1 MQRWHGLET
10 VPTGWG
16 HCVVTIGVFDGVHR
30 GHVALFE
37 RVAMEAKADGVRA
50 AIVTFEP
57 HPVEVLAPERAPCV
71 LTTIDQRLSLFEE
84 HGFDLGVVLTFDRSL
99 ASLTPADF
107 VQAALVD
114 EVAARRV
121 IVGEDFRFGHN
132 RAGDITTLSELGRE
146 FGFEAEAMHL
156 VSDAGRRISSSD
168 IRRLISEGDVSAAAA
183 LLGRGYRLAGTVVR
197 GQAIARELHGFPT
210 INLATHERACIP
222 GLGVYAGWW
231 VWRGRR
237 LPGVAN
243 VGRER
248 GPGYDPAALPVVEI
262 HIFDFD
268 EDVGGE
274 SGEIEFTAF
283 LRPEMRFD
291 GADALAAQIRDDADR
306 ARQVLLS

>member
-1 MQRWHGLET
+1 MEVLRGTGARPAQRR
-10 VPTGWG
+10 PS
-16 HCVVTIGVFDGVHR
+16 VVTIGVFDGVHR

-183 LLGRGYRLAGTVVR
+183 LLGRGYRLAGSVVR

-222 GLGVYAGWW
+222 GFGVYAGWW

-237 LPGVAN
+237 LPGVVN

-248 GPGYDPAALPVVEI
+248 GPGHDPAARAVVEI

-268 EDVGGE
+268 EDVGGK
-274 SGEIEFTAF
+274 SGEIEFAAF

-291 GADALAAQIRDDADR
+291 RVDALAAQIRDDADR
-306 ARQVLLS
+306 ARQLLLS